1 MQERLDYQVAK
12 QQSNVMVINAFMQ
25 GVYRWMGVG
34 LAVTAAI
41 AWLMLSYLQSLS
53 EAEMMLFMQK
63 YGMLFLGLL
72 IGEVVLVIALSAAVH
87 KMSGATATL
96 LFLLYSALNGLT
108 FSVILYGYQVGSIA
122 SAFVSTAAMFGAMS
136 VYGMFTKRDLTSLG
150 RILMMGLI
158 GLVVAMLV
166 NMFVGSSRM
175 DYLISIIGVI
185 IFTGLIAYDSQKLRQ
200 MGESMPHDDATAVRR
215 GTIMGALTL
224 YLDFINLFLFLL
236 RLFGDRR

>member
-1 MQERLDYQVAK
+1 MQERLDYQLDK

-34 LAVTAAI
+34 LALTAAV
-41 AWLMLSYLQSLS
+41 AWIMLSYLQALS
-53 EAEMMLFMQK
+53 QAEMMLFMQK
-63 YGMLFLGLL
+63 YGLLFLGLL
-72 IGEVVLVIALSAAVH
+72 VGEVILAITLSAAVH
-87 KMSGATATL
+87 KMSGAVASA
-96 LFLLYSALNGLT
+96 LFLLFSAMMGLSL
-108 FSVILYGYQVGSIA
+108 SVVLYGYQVGSIV

-136 VYGMFTKRDLTSLG
+136 IYGMFTKRDLTSMG

-158 GLVVAMLV
+158 GLIVAMLV
-166 NMFVGSSRM
+166 NMFVGSARM